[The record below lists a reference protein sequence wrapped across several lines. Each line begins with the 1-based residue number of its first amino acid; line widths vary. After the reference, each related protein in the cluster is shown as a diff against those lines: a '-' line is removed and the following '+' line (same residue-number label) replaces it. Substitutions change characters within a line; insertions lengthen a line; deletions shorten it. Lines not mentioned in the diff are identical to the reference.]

1 MTETQQQFTWLD
13 WMFVWIWWVFLNSA
27 AWAVSWAVE
36 IIGLLLVGVVVGF
49 AQRIIL
55 RNFLPKTRA
64 WVIVTGI
71 VLGIALPSSM
81 FMFFMV
87 DMMNVN
93 QSVPVGLVNIH
104 QAAPV
109 GAVTGAFV
117 GFAQRL
123 VLYNHIEGARW
134 WTPFSILGLSAGFY
148 LGMLTFYQVFAGSGS
163 VLYNALVGAI
173 IGAVYGVFTGIGL
186 VLMLQEGPES
196 DAANE

>member
-1 MTETQQQFTWLD
+1 MTETQQKFTWLD
-13 WMFVWIWWVFLNSA
+13 WIFVWIWWVFLNSA
-27 AWAVSWAVE
+27 AWAVSWAAEV
-36 IIGLLLVGVVVGF
+36 IGLLLVGVVVGF

-55 RNFLPKTRA
+55 RNFLAKTRA

-71 VLGIALPSSM
+71 VLGITLPSSM
-81 FMFFMV
+81 FLFFME
-87 DMMNVN
+87 
-93 QSVPVGLVNIH
+93 SAR
-104 QAAPV
+104 QAVPV
-109 GAVTGAFV
+109 GAVTGAIV

-173 IGAVYGVFTGIGL
+173 IGSVYGVFTGIAL
-186 VLMLQEGPES
+186 VLLLQEGIVS
-196 DAANE
+196 DAPNDSM